1 MAGVEKR
8 AYRTA
13 LLATRQRDE
22 ALDIVQDAML
32 KLVQS
37 YGERA
42 ATEWGPLFHR
52 ILHSRIHD
60 WFRRRKVR
68 SIVGRW
74 WGGGE
79 DDEADPIA
87 ELPAS
92 AEIEPSAILKRHD
105 AMDALENALKLL
117 PWRQQQVFLLRV
129 WEGFDVAQTASVM
142 GCGEGSVKT
151 HFSRA
156 VHALREKLG
165 EHWP

>member
-1 MAGVEKR
+1 M
-8 AYRTA
+8 
-13 LLATRQRDE
+13 
-22 ALDIVQDAML
+22 QDAML

-37 YGERA
+37 YGDRA

-68 SIVGRW
+68 AIVGRW
-74 WGGGE
+74 WSGG
-79 DDEADPIA
+79 DDADELDPIA
-87 ELPAS
+87 ELPA
-92 AEIEPSAILKRHD
+92 AIDVEPAQILKRND
-105 AMDALENALKLL
+105 AMAALEIALQLL
-117 PWRQQQVFLLRV
+117 PWRQQQAFLLRV
-129 WEGFDVAQTASVM
+129 WEGFDVEQTARVM
-142 GCGEGSVKT
+142 GCSEGSVKT